1 MTFGDLAHSSLDVL
15 LKLLISDGQIGTVK
29 VFDKR
34 DNAHQGRNVVSS
46 LASQLVLIAEAQ
58 DVLHIT
64 DEVVGLGTENG
75 IDEKRYECV
84 GGLVAL
90 VVLEEAKDDFASV
103 ENADDLVARGAV

>member
-1 MTFGDLAHSSLDVL
+1 MAFGDLAHSGLDVL
-15 LKLLISDGQIGTVK
+15 FKLLIGDGQVGTVK
-29 VFDKR
+29 VLDEC
-34 DNAHQGRNVVSS
+34 DNAHQGGNVVAS
-46 LASQLVLIAEAQ
+46 LASQLILIPEAQ

-64 DEVVGLGTENG
+64 DEVVGVGAENG

-103 ENADDLVARGAV
+103 EDTDDLVARSTV